1 MKKYIWITLY
11 LIWLVF
17 LSFLFFL
24 HSKHNNTNKI
34 IKNTTKNNSI
44 IEIKNT
50 NKKNNKIEDNIKL
63 TEKEETWNN
72 ISNKIEKEL
81 ENKDIEIKNTIKEN
95 KKEPIKKEKTELP
108 EFLFIWLTQLN
119 LQKDTKYEEIYNIIN
134 VKWKGIYKVEEKD
147 IYLKPLENNDYDSVK
162 NNISKIINKIW
173 WNIIS
178 TNLFWDKQCF
188 INPDIYYKKQVI
200 MLINFDWKN
209 YLVVL
214 PYKKY
219 QLYKKFIKEKIFSK

>member
-34 IKNTTKNNSI
+34 TNNNISETKNTTKNN
-44 IEIKNT
+44 
-50 NKKNNKIEDNIKL
+50 NKIEKTTKL
-63 TEKEETWNN
+63 TEKEKTWNTWSN
-72 ISNKIEKEL
+72 ISNKIDKEL
-81 ENKDIEIKNTIKEN
+81 ENKDIEIEKNTKED

-119 LQKDTKYEEIYNIIN
+119 LQKDTRYEEIYNIIN

-147 IYLKPLENNDYDSVK
+147 IYLKPLDNNDYNSVK
-162 NNISKIINKIW
+162 DKISKIINKIW
-173 WNIIS
+173 WNVIS

-219 QLYKKFIKEKIFSK
+219 KNYKKIIKEKIFSK

>member
-24 HSKHNNTNKI
+24 HSKSNNTKNITNNNISGTKI
-34 IKNTTKNNSI
+34 QWNNV
-44 IEIKNT
+44 
-50 NKKNNKIEDNIKL
+50 KL
-63 TEKEETWNN
+63 TEKKENRNTWNS
-72 ISNKIEKEL
+72 ISKQIDKEL
-81 ENKDIEIKNTIKEN
+81 ENKNIKIEKNRKDIQKEDHKKQNIEKNKN
-95 KKEPIKKEKTELP
+95 ELP
-108 EFLFIWLTQLN
+108 EFLFIWFSQLN

-134 VKWKGIYKVEEKD
+134 IKWKWIYKVEEKE
-147 IYLKPLENNDYDSVK
+147 IYIKPLENNDYNSIK
-162 NNISKIINKIW
+162 NKIWQIINKIW

-178 TNLFWDKQCF
+178 TNLFWDKQYF

-209 YLVVL
+209 YLVAL

-219 QLYKKFIKEKIFSK
+219 QLYKKFIKEKIFNK